1 MVSRAELLRA
11 HRFIRRRIIN
21 AVESGNPDAEPSRR
35 GTAVTVGI
43 VVSLLAVG
51 AVAAQHYSNRPPQ
64 WRRADAVIV
73 DRDTGAHY
81 VYVAGVLHS
90 VANYAS
96 ARLALGMP
104 SAHLVTVS
112 RGDLQGAATGPAW
125 GIVGAPNSLP
135 AASDLVTSW
144 TVCSDEAGAG
154 SVLFDVPV
162 GGQASSGVIVANEF
176 GQKTMI
182 VGDQQAPY
190 PGDVLPQAVPSKS
203 LLAAIPVVAHVHGS
217 AATSAPGTL
226 CAINDG
232 GALHVVAHAKAPRVR
247 VALPNGKAALV
258 QSDVPS
264 SPVELIVDG
273 VAYPVKGS
281 DALASLGL
289 AGAQAMTV
297 PTQVLSLVPHGVELS
312 RAAVVDG

>member
-21 AVESGNPDAEPSRR
+21 AVESGNPDAEPGRR
-35 GTAVTVGI
+35 GTAVAVGI
-43 VVSLLAVG
+43 VASLLAVG
-51 AVAAQHYSNRPPQ
+51 AVAARHYTNHPPQ
-64 WRRADAVIV
+64 WRRSGAVIV

-81 VYVAGVLHS
+81 VYVAGVLHP
-90 VANYAS
+90 VANFAS
-96 ARLALGMP
+96 ARLAVGLP

-112 RGDLQGAATGPAW
+112 GGDLHGAATGPEW
-125 GIVGAPNSLP
+125 GIAGAPNSVP

-144 TVCSDEAGAG
+144 TVCSDEDGVG
-154 SVLFDVPV
+154 SVLFGVPV
-162 GGQASSGVIVANEF
+162 GGQASSGVVVADEF

-182 VGDQQAPY
+182 VDDQQAPDARDA
-190 PGDVLPQAVPSKS
+190 PSQALVSEA

-217 AATSAPGTL
+217 AASAAPGTL

-232 GALHVVAHAKAPRVR
+232 GALHVVAHATAPRVR
-247 VALPNGKAALV
+247 VTLPNGKAALV
-258 QSDVPS
+258 RSDVPS
-264 SPVELIVDG
+264 SLVELIVDG

-312 RAAVVDG
+312 RAAALGG